1 MGIADWFVN
10 NLNIE
15 ERTLTRD
22 LISIAIAD
30 KEFTADEK
38 RMILDICQIEDISN
52 VELMESIRDASYGTM
67 SFRTIEEK
75 KNYLIHLIQVMAVD
89 GNYSS
94 LEMHLIEIIA
104 KEIGVSR
111 MQLISFIADDIKAQ
125 NLSQVEGLF
134 IIDNFVKYFIE
145 TGA

>member
-10 NLNIE
+10 NLNTE

-38 RMILDICQIEDISN
+38 RMILDICQIEDISDI
-52 VELMESIRDASYGTM
+52 ELMDSIRDAKYGTKT
-67 SFRTIEEK
+67 FRTLEEK
-75 KNYLIHLIQVMAVD
+75 KNYMLHLVRVMAVD
-89 GNYSS
+89 EKYPS
-94 LEMHLIEIIA
+94 LEMHIIEILA
-104 KEIGVSR
+104 KEIGISR
-111 MQLISFIADDIKAQ
+111 MQLLSFVVDEIKAK
-125 NLSQVEGLF
+125 NLSQKDGIAIVDHFLKF
-134 IIDNFVKYFIE
+134 FIE